1 MKLTPSTFA
10 TLLMLLMT
18 LIPTIVQSAD
28 DPSIADDLE
37 QLQGTWELRH
47 GNEGRGLP
55 TIRSVKTITGNRETL
70 RRYSIE
76 TGEMMSEK
84 TVEFEL
90 HDAEPVRVFTFFPVN
105 SPKKV
110 GYSFIYKVEKDD
122 LYDITGLLHGTEYRD
137 YSTVPTMWRWKRIT
151 EEPTP
156 DAKGI
161 ESTEDKKPK

>member
-1 MKLTPSTFA
+1 MLFTRSTFTA
-10 TLLMLLMT
+10 LFALLLL
-18 LIPTIVQSAD
+18 LIPTAVQSAD
-28 DPSIADDLE
+28 DPSLEDDLE

-47 GNEGRGLP
+47 GNEGKGLP

-76 TGEMMSEK
+76 TGQMMSEK

-105 SPKKV
+105 SPKKA

-151 EEPTP
+151 EQPAPEPK
-156 DAKGI
+156 AV
-161 ESTEDKKPK
+161 ESKEDKKSK